1 VINDGRRIAKEL
13 KVSEATITMDM
24 KYLRSQAKQQI
35 SKHIEE
41 QMPLEYQKCLVGL
54 DDTIGRMSDIM
65 EEEGADKK
73 NVISAAAVRMQAI
86 RFKAEVL
93 DSGIAIDEVTEFVE
107 QYKNKQKQEVNT
119 SQNGK
124 VTIDDIPKD
133 AQNSGTD

>member
-54 DDTIGRMSDIM
+54 DDTTGPMSDIM
-65 EEEGADKK
+65 EEKEQTR
-73 NVISAAAVRMQAI
+73 RMSYRLQLFEC
-86 RFKAEVL
+86 RQ
-93 DSGIAIDEVTEFVE
+93 SGS
-107 QYKNKQKQEVNT
+107 KQK
-119 SQNGK
+119 G
-124 VTIDDIPKD
+124 
-133 AQNSGTD
+133 